1 MKTVIVP
8 IICACGWT
16 GKVATR
22 GLCGGCASGHTQR
35 LTKQRLVKLQEIAAW
50 REVDR
55 PIALAPMMAM
65 WFTRR
70 RLLDRVAGTFIGV
83 QTIARG
89 SRRCNYVVTQAGMNV
104 IQAADLADRQAGS
117 SPYGSMPCEAP
128 LRPDLRSRNTVFV
141 ARCTDGDLPTPT
153 PRT

>member
-22 GLCGGCASGHTQR
+22 GLCGGCESGHTQR
-35 LTKQRLVKLQEIAAW
+35 LTKQRLIKLQEIAAW
-50 REVDR
+50 REGDR

-70 RLLDRVAGTFIGV
+70 RLLDRVAGIGV

-89 SRRCNYVVTQAGMNV
+89 SRRCNYVVTQAGRNV
-104 IQAADLADRQAGS
+104 IQAVNLADRQAGS
-117 SPYGSMPCEAP
+117 LPYGSMPCEAGCGQGA
-128 LRPDLRSRNTVFV
+128 PDGT
-141 ARCTDGDLPTPT
+141 ARQPVELAL
-153 PRT
+153 